1 MTQSP
6 SSGRFQRKPS
16 PYRSWITPDGAPG
29 PSGEGGFRAEPGRYH
44 LYVSYAC
51 PWAHRTLI
59 LRELKGLAPMISLS
73 VVNWKLGS
81 AGWSFD
87 PGPDVVPDPVVAA
100 RLLSEL
106 YKLGDPDF
114 AGRATTPLLWDKAS
128 GRIVSN
134 ESAEIVRM
142 FNSAFDGV
150 GARAGDYYPATLRAE
165 IDALEERVY
174 DMLNNG
180 VYRAGFATR
189 QGAYAEAARDVFAML
204 DELDERLSTQR
215 WLVGNRFTEADIR
228 AFVTL
233 VRFDAVYHGHFK
245 CNVRRIVDYPFLPGY
260 VRDIYQLP
268 GIAPTVNLQHIKHHY
283 YESHHGVN
291 PTGIVP
297 IGPDLDFTSPPDR
310 ETLGPAPTF

>member
-1 MTQSP
+1 MSESP
-6 SSGRFQRKPS
+6 SAGRFQRKAS
-16 PYRSWITPDGAPG
+16 AYRNWVTPDGAPG

-59 LRELKGLAPMISLS
+59 VRELKGLGSMISLS
-73 VVNWKLGS
+73 VVNWKLGR
-81 AGWSFD
+81 AGWSFE
-87 PGPDVVPDPVVAA
+87 PGPGVVPDPVAHA
-100 RLLSEL
+100 RLLSDV
-106 YKLGDPDF
+106 YRLGDPNFDS
-114 AGRATTPLLWDKAS
+114 RATTPLLWDTRS

-142 FNSAFDGV
+142 LNSAFDAE
-150 GARAGDYYPATLRAE
+150 GARPGDYYPASLRAE
-165 IDALEERVY
+165 IDALEGRVY

-180 VYRAGFATR
+180 VYRAGFATT
-189 QGAYAEAARDVFAML
+189 QAAYEEAARDVFAML
-204 DELDERLSTQR
+204 DELDERLATQR

-245 CNVRRIVDYPFLPGY
+245 CNRRRIVDHAALPGY

-268 GIAPTVNLQHIKHHY
+268 GIAATVNLQHIKHHY
-283 YESHHGVN
+283 YESHLGVN

-297 IGPDLDFTSPPDR
+297 IGPDLDFSSPPQR
-310 ETLGPAPTF
+310 QHLGPTPAL